1 MFLLNSCLDL
11 SSAPPDVTPE
21 DPFSRS
27 YGVNLPSSLAVS
39 LSSASVLSHP
49 TTCVG
54 FRYGPDMTQT
64 PVADFLGSLLLGHY
78 PSPRRG
84 PVLSGLAYAVASDI
98 FGYLPSTRFSVSA
111 RTFRFSVSVLTR
123 HDRAAEY

>member
-11 SSAPPDVTPE
+11 FSAPPDVTPE
-21 DPFSRS
+21 DPLSRS
-27 YGVNLPSSLAVS
+27 YGVNLPSSLTVS

-54 FRYGPDMTQT
+54 FRYGPVITQA
-64 PVADFLGSLLLGHY
+64 PVTDFLGSLLLDRC

-84 PVLSGLAYAVASDI
+84 PVLSGIARTVASGPY
-98 FGYLPSTRFSVSA
+98 GYLPSTRYSVSA
-111 RTFRFSVSVLTR
+111 RAFRFSVTVPARL
-123 HDRAAEY
+123 DRAAEY

>member
-11 SSAPPDVTPE
+11 FSAPQGVTPE

-27 YGVNLPSSLAVS
+27 YGVNLPSSLTVS

-54 FRYGPDMTQT
+54 LRYGPVPCQT
-64 PVADFLGSLLLGHY
+64 KVTDFLGSLLLGRC

-84 PVLSGLAYAVASDI
+84 PVLSGLAHGVAAAVY
-98 FGYLPSTRFSVSA
+98 GYLPSTRYSVSA
-111 RTFRFSVSVLTR
+111 RAFRFSVSVPARLP
-123 HDRAAEY
+123 RAAEY